1 MRNRPVL
8 AAFVSLIV
16 LALVA
21 PASAGAG
28 DVEQVKTTKKSESL
42 PAPGSSPSHD
52 YFAWSQPV
60 NGRDQVF
67 LQTDGGPKEQVSTGI
82 YGFAGGF
89 AHGTDEL
96 IYQDLHR
103 GGGGIDSGLK
113 IYDAASGLLSPLPA
127 DINTS
132 WWEWSP
138 SFDVDPSEGRW
149 FLYGENRFGSPNAPW
164 RVFVYDAANQKR
176 MLMAGTTYRCG
187 CTMPGTL
194 SYPWVSWSNGRNGN
208 VWRRNLETD
217 LLEKLTLPGDRD
229 EHSIAVTADGTAYV
243 AQDGTRCGSNGKLYR
258 VDPDGT
264 TTRLATLPGGT
275 EAYTLST
282 LDTATGVDLYF
293 DRFTCSTKRFD
304 IFKIADAN
312 TAERV
317 VVPRFVGAGGAG
329 AAGGRQLPPGS
340 VPPTR

>member
-1 MRNRPVL
+1 MRNRPAL

-28 DVEQVKTTKKSESL
+28 NVDPVKTTKKSESL

-67 LQTDGGPKEQVSTGI
+67 LETDGGPKQQISTAI

-89 AHGTDEL
+89 AHDRDEL

-103 GGGGIDSGLK
+103 SGSGIDSGLK
-113 IYDAASGLLSPLPA
+113 MYDAAVGQFLALPA
-127 DINTS
+127 AINTS
-132 WWEWSP
+132 GWEWSP
-138 SFDVDPSEGRW
+138 SYDVDPSDGQW
-149 FLYGENRFGSPNAPW
+149 FLYGENQFGSANAPW
-164 RVFVYDAANQKR
+164 RVFVYDLAGAKR
-176 MLMAGTTYRCG
+176 MLMGATTFRCG
-187 CTMPGTL
+187 CIQPGTIA
-194 SYPWVSWSNGRNGN
+194 YPWVSWSKGPSGN

-217 LLEKLTLPGDRD
+217 DVEKLTVPGDRD
-229 EHSIAVTADGTAYV
+229 EHAIAVTADGTAYV
-243 AQDGTRCGSNGKLYR
+243 AQDGTRCGSNSKLYR

-275 EAYTLST
+275 EAYSLST

-293 DRFTCSTKRFD
+293 DRYACSNERFD

-317 VVPRFVGAGGAG
+317 VTPRFVGAGGSG
-329 AAGGRQLPPGS
+329 AVDGALPPGA
-340 VPPTR
+340 VPPAR